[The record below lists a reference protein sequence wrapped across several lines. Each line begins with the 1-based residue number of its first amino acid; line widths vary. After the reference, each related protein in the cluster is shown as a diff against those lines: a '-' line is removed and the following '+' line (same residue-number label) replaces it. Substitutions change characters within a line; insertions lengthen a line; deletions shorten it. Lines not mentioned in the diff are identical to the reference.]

1 MNVLESVI
9 PINCTGDTLLAIL
22 STPATAPTSP
32 TARVLIVVGGPQYRV
47 GAHRMFV
54 KLAREL
60 AEAGHAV
67 LRFDVRGMGDSS
79 GAMRSFE
86 DLSTDLGAAIDAFDA
101 HAGSAGPLVLF
112 GLCDAASASL
122 LYVADTRDPRV
133 SALALLNP
141 WARTQASLAQTH
153 LKHYYG
159 QRLLSPTFWRKLA
172 SGGVGPQALG
182 GFLRNLGTSLA
193 ARRAQAAPASH
204 KRVPGQGDFFEHMRA
219 GAQGFTGPML
229 VALSETDLTAAE
241 FNDRC
246 SRDPVWQALLQRPQA
261 RQLKLPGADHTL
273 SGPGNLKRLSTELQ
287 GFLASL
293 VPAAHR
299 NA

>member
-1 MNVLESVI
+1 MSIVETVVPVVCESDD
-9 PINCTGDTLLAIL
+9 CLAIL
-22 STPATAPTSP
+22 TTPAAGRAHDA
-32 TARVLIVVGGPQYRV
+32 ARVLIVVGGPQYRV

-60 AEAGHAV
+60 AASGHVV

-79 GAMRSFE
+79 GEMRSFE
-86 DLSTDLGAAIDAFDA
+86 DLSPDLAAAIDAFEA

-122 LYVADTRDPRV
+122 LYVGDTQDPRV

-159 QRLLSPTFWRKLA
+159 QRLLSLAFWRKLA
-172 SGGVGPQALG
+172 SGGVGLQALG
-182 GFLRNLGTSLA
+182 GFLRSLGTSLA
-193 ARRAQAAPASH
+193 AGKAKATPASR
-204 KRVPGQGDFFEHMRA
+204 KRVPGEGDFFEHMRA
-219 GAQGFTGPML
+219 GAQGFKGPLL

-246 SRDPVWQALLQRPQA
+246 SGDPVWQALLRRPGA
-261 RQLKLPGADHTL
+261 RQLKLAGADHTL
-273 SGPGNLKRLSTELQ
+273 SAQGNLHSFANELRA
-287 GFLASL
+287 FLASL
-293 VPAAHR
+293 APVAHR